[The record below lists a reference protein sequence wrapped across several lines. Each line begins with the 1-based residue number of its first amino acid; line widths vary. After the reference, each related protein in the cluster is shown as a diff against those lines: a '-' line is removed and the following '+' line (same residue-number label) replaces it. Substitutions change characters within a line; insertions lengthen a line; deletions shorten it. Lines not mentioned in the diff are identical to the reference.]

1 MVNLDKWLPIGRG
14 REAPKAYTLNVN
26 PTQFLSLYR
35 NAHFSVFVALSYS
48 DQSKLFDS

>member
-14 REAPKAYTLNVN
+14 RGQKAYTLNVN
-26 PTQFLSLYR
+26 PTQFLSLDR